1 MADVRPP
8 KTLKAATKLLEQFA
22 DVDGQI
28 ASIEE
33 ARRAELVKVNATF
46 DDLAAPLLKKHGQ
59 LLDKLVAWWPGAGPG
74 LTGGTRKSIAL
85 GGCEIGSRSSRA
97 TLGIAG
103 DVAKV
108 TAALANKPWSAEM
121 VTRTVSIDRAAVL
134 KSIDGAHAP
143 ELAKLGF
150 SKVDGTETVFVK
162 RVQQGG
168 TAAAIAA
175 S

>member
-1 MADVRPP
+1 MAGVCPP
-8 KTLKAATKLLEQFA
+8 KTVKAATKLLEQYA

-28 ASIEE
+28 AAIEE
-33 ARRAELVKVNATF
+33 ARRAELVKVNAAY

-59 LLDKLVAWWPGAGPG
+59 LLEKLVAWWPLAGPD

-108 TAALANKPWSAEM
+108 TTALANKPWSAEM

-134 KSIDGAHAP
+134 KSIDGAHAKD
-143 ELAKLGF
+143 LAKLGF
-150 SKVDGTETVFVK
+150 SKVEGSETVFVK

-168 TAAAIAA
+168 TMGAAAAN
-175 S
+175 

>member
-1 MADVRPP
+1 MADVRAP
-8 KTLKAATKLLEQFA
+8 KTVKAATKLLEHFGN
-22 DVDGQI
+22 VDGQI

-33 ARRAELVKVNATF
+33 ARRAELVKVNATY
-46 DDLAAPLLKKHGQ
+46 DDLAAPLVAQREQ
-59 LLDKLVAWWPGAGPG
+59 LLDKLVAWWPDAGPG
-74 LTGGTRKSIAL
+74 LTGGGRKSIAL
-85 GGCEIGSRSSRA
+85 GGCEIGSRSSRT

-108 TAALANKPWSAEM
+108 TVALANKAWASEM

-134 KSIDGAHAP
+134 KSIDGAHAKD
-143 ELAKLGF
+143 LAKLGF
-150 SKVDGTETVFVK
+150 SKIDGADTVFVK

-168 TAAAIAA
+168 TMGAATA